1 MLIRDFS
8 KISNGFIIN
17 LIFIGINNYESKF
30 IGHIFA
36 QLLKVCKEIG
46 KIYIGFFFNSLD
58 FVINALDNV
67 NSIRYADIRCISNR
81 KPLLESGTLGPKEHV
96 QVIISFKTE

>member
-1 MLIRDFS
+1 MS
-8 KISNGFIIN
+8 PN
-17 LIFIGINNYESKF
+17 LSV
-30 IGHIFA
+30 HIFA

-46 KIYIGFFFNSLD
+46 KIYTGFFFNSLD
-58 FVINALDNV
+58 FVINLDNV
-67 NSIRYADIRCISNR
+67 NSRRYVDIRCLSNR